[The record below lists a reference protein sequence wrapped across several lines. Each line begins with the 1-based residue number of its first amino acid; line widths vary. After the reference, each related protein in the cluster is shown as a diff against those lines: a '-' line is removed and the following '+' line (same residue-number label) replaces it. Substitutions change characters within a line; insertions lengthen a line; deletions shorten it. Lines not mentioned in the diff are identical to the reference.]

1 MPLSTCKSEYC
12 RSKKREQRARKSS
25 TKKKIGNENLGLCM
39 SIVSEASNDPSL
51 HYHDVSFKQEDADA
65 PKNSFSSGLS
75 VSGSNITV
83 VPCQKDSWFQQT
95 KLNHVLPQL
104 SETSTNSLKG
114 VMGNKKKIKSSDTGS
129 SKTNATTVKSV
140 CPTGHSV
147 HTTCIEQHSN
157 SAHV

>member
-1 MPLSTCKSEYC
+1 
-12 RSKKREQRARKSS
+12 
-25 TKKKIGNENLGLCM
+25 M

-114 VMGNKKKIKSSDTGS
+114 VMGNKKK
-129 SKTNATTVKSV
+129 
-140 CPTGHSV
+140 
-147 HTTCIEQHSN
+147 
-157 SAHV
+157 